1 MLIKEGGRTLEEV
14 VKQEI
19 SLFGSKEELN
29 DRFADVIANMP
40 RSYELSDCECIEDA
54 LGNPQKVILTFE
66 RKYI

>member
-1 MLIKEGGRTLEEV
+1 MLIKEGGKTLDEV

-54 LGNPQKVILTFE
+54 FGNPKTVILIFE